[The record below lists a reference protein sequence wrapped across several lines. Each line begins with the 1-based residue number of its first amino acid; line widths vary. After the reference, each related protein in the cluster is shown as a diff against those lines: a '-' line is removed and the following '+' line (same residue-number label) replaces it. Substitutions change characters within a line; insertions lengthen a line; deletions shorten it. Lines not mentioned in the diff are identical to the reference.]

1 MKRASENKGTHT
13 VSSKKASF
21 AEQKHDFKNKKNLR
35 FKRKKEM
42 PLFSLIGIK
51 N

>member
-21 AEQKHDFKNKKNLR
+21 AEQKYDFKNKKFYVLTEKINAFILPCR
-35 FKRKKEM
+35 NKK
-42 PLFSLIGIK
+42 L
-51 N
+51 